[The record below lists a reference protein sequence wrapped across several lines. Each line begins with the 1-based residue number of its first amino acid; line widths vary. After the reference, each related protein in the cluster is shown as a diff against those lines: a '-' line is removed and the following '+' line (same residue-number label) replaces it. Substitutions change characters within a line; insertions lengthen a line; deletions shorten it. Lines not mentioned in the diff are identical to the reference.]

1 MTSPALPAAA
11 GPPARRVLNPTPDR
25 KDKLFRS
32 GVSGVAMFTLTLLGL
47 IGLFLVIKSAPA
59 LHRAGFH
66 FLTREAWEPEANDFG
81 VLALVSGTVTIALIA
96 MVIAIP
102 IGFCTSLYISEYAP
116 RPVKRV
122 MVTVIDL
129 MAAVPNIVWGLW
141 GFEFAQPH
149 LLGTARWISTHVG
162 TVLPFLKVTNPD
174 SASSFTS
181 SAFIAGVVVGIM
193 VIPTA
198 TSVMREVF
206 SQAPIGEREGAIALG
221 ATRWGMIRKVV
232 IPFGRSGIIGGS
244 MLGLGRALGETIA
257 VYLIITPI
265 FSLTTHPLQSGT
277 NSIAAFIATRY
288 SESTGIDIAAL
299 MGAGLVLFAM
309 TVVVDTFAGVIVSR
323 SRSGASS
330 E

>member
-1 MTSPALPAAA
+1 MTTPTIMAGGELPV
-11 GPPARRVLNPTPDR
+11 RRVLKPTPTRADR
-25 KDKLFRS
+25 IFRS
-32 GVSGVAMFTLTLLGL
+32 GVSAAAIFTLTLLGL
-47 IGLFLVIKSAPA
+47 IGLFLVLRAAPA

-66 FLTREAWEPEANDFG
+66 FLTREHWTPEVNDFG
-81 VLALVSGTVTIALIA
+81 VLALVSGTVTIAVIA
-96 MVIAIP
+96 MFIAIP
-102 IGFCTSLYISEYAP
+102 VGFCASLYISEYAP

-122 MVTVIDL
+122 LVTVVDL
-129 MAAVPNIVWGLW
+129 MAAVPNIIWGLW
-141 GFEFAQPH
+141 GLEFMQPH
-149 LLGTARWISTHVG
+149 LLGTSRWIATHFG
-162 TVLPFLKVTNPD
+162 TVLPFLKVSNPE
-174 SASSFTS
+174 SPSSFTS

-221 ATRWGMIRKVV
+221 ATKWGMIRKVV

-265 FSLTTHPLQSGT
+265 LTLTTHPLQSGS
-277 NSIAAFIATRY
+277 NSIAAWIATRY
-288 SESTGIDIAAL
+288 SESSGIDIAAL

-309 TVVVDTFAGVIVSR
+309 TVLVDMVAGVIVAR
-323 SRSGASS
+323 SRSGAST

>member
-1 MTSPALPAAA
+1 VTTPALPVSA
-11 GPPARRVLNPTPDR
+11 GPPVRRVLKPTPDR
-25 KDKLFRS
+25 KDKIFRT
-32 GVSGVAMFTLTLLGL
+32 GVSGVAVFVLALLGL

-66 FLTREAWEPEANDFG
+66 FLSREDWFPETNDFG
-81 VLALVSGTVTIALIA
+81 VLALVSGTVVIALIA
-96 MVIAIP
+96 MIIAVP

-122 MVTVIDL
+122 MITVIDL

-141 GFEFAQPH
+141 GFAFVQPH
-149 LLGTARWISTHVG
+149 MLGTSRWLATHLG
-162 TVLPFLKVTNPD
+162 TILPFLKVSNPT
-174 SASSFTS
+174 SPSSFTS
-181 SAFIAGVVVGIM
+181 SAFIAGFVVGIM

-265 FSLTTHPLQSGT
+265 FTLTTHPLQSGT
-277 NSIAAFIATRY
+277 NSIAAFIATRFP
-288 SESTGIDIAAL
+288 ESTGIEIPAL
-299 MGAGLVLFAM
+299 MGAGLVLFAL
-309 TVVVDTFAGVIVSR
+309 TLVVDSFAGLIVAR